1 MERAKKDSPAFW
13 HGPAKVVLT
22 ALPSTVWVAHNGRL
36 IKACPE
42 HLRPAVEEEKFI
54 LTDWIQDIV
63 ETRKKLSEEDFKGY
77 IVLDETPPDEEVQ
90 DEITDEEAE
99 PEPKRPKYRLTGKND
114 FREVIYR
121 DHPEPPVP
129 MDAEPILPPGAEDY
143 STSPVE
149 EQDEGPEIFKET
161 EEEPPEPPRDERN
174 DDPQVDLRGT
184 TRDRDNNENDE
195 EERPSKRNRTELL
208 DAYFMA
214 VEKIVGKNR
223 KEIVFNQLSKE
234 NKKKFDQAILKEIR
248 NNLQSGAYEALTREE
263 SEEIRRKKGDLIL
276 KSRYVLTEKPVE
288 PHELEAIRGEGLL
301 LDSVDGEILKAKARH
316 VMKGYSE
323 ANAENLDSTTPQVA
337 KDSVIFTLQVIAS
350 NRWQIGHLDFTQAF
364 HSGSPIERELYCSLP
379 PEGVPNLDSR
389 QLLRLKKTCYGL
401 TDGPFA
407 WYRHISG
414 VLESKGYL
422 KSKADPCLFYLF
434 SKNHEKLR
442 GIIALATDD
451 MVHSG
456 DELHWKNMEWLR
468 SQYKM
473 GKYTVGDGK
482 FTGKTIIQNP
492 DGSISLHQKQYIEE
506 KLHDIELD
514 KNRKKHRYSLCTSEE
529 IEKLRGLIGALAWV
543 AKESRPDVAG
553 RVALLQQSMPHPYV
567 KDIIEGNQIAK
578 ELRQQPELGILIQP
592 IPIDRLRVG
601 VITDASWGNCGGG
614 FTEDNKK
621 DRWEETSTGWDLH
634 SIGRTRIT
642 TSDQGDQLED
652 QWDQQDSIREWDG
665 DRWKGKT
672 MFLKSKVEE
681 EVRKP
686 ISERFLQLSKQ
697 HSQGGYLL
705 IYYDKDL
712 EVSDNPAPITIASWK
727 SYKLKRCT
735 VNTLS
740 AECQSML
747 HGIGNLRWHR
757 FLLTEACGTI
767 HELDRWEDQLS
778 SSPFVAVTDSKSL
791 FDTITKCR
799 NTSAHIDDKRTAIDL
814 TILKSDLVKTQG
826 QVRWVAGTNMVS
838 DSLTKKMSPGSS
850 VRLWKSEN
858 GHYRSKATRNL

>member
-1 MERAKKDSPAFW
+1 M
-13 HGPAKVVLT
+13 
-22 ALPSTVWVAHNGRL
+22 
-36 IKACPE
+36 
-42 HLRPAVEEEKFI
+42 
-54 LTDWIQDIV
+54 
-63 ETRKKLSEEDFKGY
+63 
-77 IVLDETPPDEEVQ
+77 
-90 DEITDEEAE
+90 
-99 PEPKRPKYRLTGKND
+99 
-114 FREVIYR
+114 
-121 DHPEPPVP
+121 
-129 MDAEPILPPGAEDY
+129 
-143 STSPVE
+143 
-149 EQDEGPEIFKET
+149 
-161 EEEPPEPPRDERN
+161 
-174 DDPQVDLRGT
+174 
-184 TRDRDNNENDE
+184 
-195 EERPSKRNRTELL
+195 
-208 DAYFMA
+208 
-214 VEKIVGKNR
+214 
-223 KEIVFNQLSKE
+223 
-234 NKKKFDQAILKEIR
+234 
-248 NNLQSGAYEALTREE
+248 
-263 SEEIRRKKGDLIL
+263 
-276 KSRYVLTEKPVE
+276 
-288 PHELEAIRGEGLL
+288 
-301 LDSVDGEILKAKARH
+301 
-316 VMKGYSE
+316 
-323 ANAENLDSTTPQVA
+323 
-337 KDSVIFTLQVIAS
+337 
-350 NRWQIGHLDFTQAF
+350 
-364 HSGSPIERELYCSLP
+364 
-379 PEGVPNLDSR
+379 DSR

-482 FTGKTIIQNP
+482 FTGKTIIQNS

-621 DRWEETSTGWDLH
+621 DRWEETSTGWTRHHLQERRLLFHPGSAPDGPDLH

-672 MFLKSKVEE
+672 MFLKSKIE

-747 HGIGNLRWHR
+747 HGIGNLHWHR

-838 DSLTKKMSPGSS
+838 DSLTKKMSPWFLRKIMEVGKWS
-850 VRLWKSEN
+850 LSEQGYQKLVDIHALFN
-858 GHYRSKATRNL
+858 TKCGG